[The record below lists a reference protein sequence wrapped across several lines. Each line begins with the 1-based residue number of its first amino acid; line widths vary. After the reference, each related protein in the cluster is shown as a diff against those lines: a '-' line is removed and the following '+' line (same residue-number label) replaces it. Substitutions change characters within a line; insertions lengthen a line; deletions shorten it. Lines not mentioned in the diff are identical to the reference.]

1 MKMEHSMWSP
11 FIVKCSKI
19 LERSRPD
26 LLKKKKRERKRKK
39 TTLKGCSNFVRNGGE
54 YI

>member
-26 LLKKKKRERKRKK
+26 LLKKKKTGKKKKENYFERVFKFCEKWR
-39 TTLKGCSNFVRNGGE
+39 
-54 YI
+54 